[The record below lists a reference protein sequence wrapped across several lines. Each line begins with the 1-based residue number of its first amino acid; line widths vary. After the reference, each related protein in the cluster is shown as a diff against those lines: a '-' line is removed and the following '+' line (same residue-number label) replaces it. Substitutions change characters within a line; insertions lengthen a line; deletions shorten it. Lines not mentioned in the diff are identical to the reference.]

1 MDIPQVKVDDII
13 KMGSHFG
20 APKAQ
25 IVHIYSDGDIEVVYW
40 QNKLKGIK
48 EDAVWGGTE
57 WKFKHDGPN
66 GSYVDIDQFDPR
78 LKH

>member
-1 MDIPQVKVDDII
+1 MDTPQVKVGDII
-13 KMGSHFG
+13 KIGNHFG

-25 IVHIYSDGDIEVVYW
+25 IVHIYSDTEVEVVYW

-48 EDAVWGGTE
+48 EDAVWNGTE

-66 GSYVDIDQFDPR
+66 GAYIDIDQFDPR
-78 LKH
+78 LKQ